1 MIGAQ
6 LKSGHRDKVLGHL
19 WSLLDPLLSLGV
31 YYLVFGIGFRQA
43 GDRPSEFVLYLF
55 AGIVVWRFFGETVA
69 QASGALRS
77 HRSLILS
84 ADFPKAIIPIAIC
97 GARLYDLLW
106 ALFVVIGVVVLSG
119 SSLTL
124 ALLWLPLIILV
135 QVTLTLGLSFI
146 VAYLGLFFADTANLV
161 SAFLRLWVLA
171 CPIFYFGRSE
181 HGRIGIIP
189 DEIIDYYMLN
199 PLAGLLGA
207 YRSVLVWGETP
218 NMGELLYVVIFA
230 AALLGAGFK
239 LFNHGEGR
247 FAKFV

>member
-19 WSLLDPLLSLGV
+19 WSLLDPLLTLAV

-43 GDRPSEFVLYLF
+43 GERPIEFVLYLF
-55 AGIVVWRFFGETVA
+55 AGIVVWRFFGETVG

-84 ADFPKAIIPIAIC
+84 ADFPKAVIPIAIC

-106 ALFVVIGVVVLSG
+106 ALVIVIGVVAIAG
-119 SSLTL
+119 TPPTL
-124 ALLWLPLIILV
+124 ALLWLPAIILV
-135 QVTLTLGLSFI
+135 QAALTLGLSFI

-161 SAFLRLWVLA
+161 AAFLRLWVLA
-171 CPIFYFGRSE
+171 CPIFYFGRTE
-181 HGRIGIIP
+181 HGRVGIIP
-189 DEIIDYYMLN
+189 DELIDYYMLN

-207 YRSVLVWGETP
+207 YRSVMIWGEAP
-218 NMGELLYVVIFA
+218 NAGEFAYVVVFA
-230 AALLGAGFK
+230 VILLCAGFA
-239 LFNHGEGR
+239 LFNRGEGR